1 MYVRWVRW
9 TIRRVVSRAL
19 ERGRASSRGRARATA
34 STSFVVARTCNDGA
48 WTSERARARVDGKPS
63 FVSRAFVVGA
73 TWSTTTTT
81 TFGRAMRGPVDAW
94 DR

>member
-1 MYVRWVRW
+1 MV
-9 TIRRVVSRAL
+9 
-19 ERGRASSRGRARATA
+19 RGRA
-34 STSFVVARTCNDGA
+34 
-48 WTSERARARVDGKPS
+48 RARARVDGKPS